1 MDKLGGFGLI
11 VVGLALVL
19 LGWLVQSGIVE
30 FLLDIVGIVII
41 IGGAIVGIIGIVK
54 LVHRRRQQWRRV
66 IRLLGRRIR
75 TVWETHHGNDV

>member
-30 FLLDIVGIVII
+30 FLLDIIGVVII
-41 IGGAIVGIIGIVK
+41 IGGAVVGIIGIVK
-54 LVHRRRQQWRRV
+54 LFTAAAAAVGRTT
-66 IRLLGRRIR
+66 IRPPSTHSLGDAP
-75 TVWETHHGNDV
+75 WE

>member
-30 FLLDIVGIVII
+30 FLLDIIGVVII
-41 IGGAIVGIIGIVK
+41 IGGAVVGIIGIVK
-54 LVHRRRQQWRRV
+54 LFT
-66 IRLLGRRIR
+66 G
-75 TVWETHHGNDV
+75 GGGGGSYDY

>member
-30 FLLDIVGIVII
+30 FLLDIIGVVII

-54 LVHRRRQQWRRV
+54 LFT
-66 IRLLGRRIR
+66 G
-75 TVWETHHGNDV
+75 GGSGGGSYDY

>member
-30 FLLDIVGIVII
+30 FLLDIIGVVII
-41 IGGAIVGIIGIVK
+41 IGGAVVGIIGIVK
-54 LVHRRRQQWRRV
+54 LFT
-66 IRLLGRRIR
+66 GS
-75 TVWETHHGNDV
+75 GGGGGGSYDY

>member
-30 FLLDIVGIVII
+30 FLLDIIGVVII
-41 IGGAIVGIIGIVK
+41 IGGAVVGIIGIVK
-54 LVHRRRQQWRRV
+54 LFT
-66 IRLLGRRIR
+66 G
-75 TVWETHHGNDV
+75 TGGGGGGSYDY

>member
-30 FLLDIVGIVII
+30 FLLDIIGVVII

-54 LVHRRRQQWRRV
+54 LVT
-66 IRLLGRRIR
+66 G
-75 TVWETHHGNDV
+75 GGSNGGSSGY

>member
-30 FLLDIVGIVII
+30 FLLDIIGVVII
-41 IGGAIVGIIGIVK
+41 IGGAVVGIIGIVK
-54 LVHRRRQQWRRV
+54 LFT
-66 IRLLGRRIR
+66 G
-75 TVWETHHGNDV
+75 GGGGGGGGGSYDY

>member
-54 LVHRRRQQWRRV
+54 LFT
-66 IRLLGRRIR
+66 G
-75 TVWETHHGNDV
+75 GGSSGSSGY

>member
-30 FLLDIVGIVII
+30 FLLDIIGVVII
-41 IGGAIVGIIGIVK
+41 IGGAVVGIIGIVK
-54 LVHRRRQQWRRV
+54 LFT
-66 IRLLGRRIR
+66 G
-75 TVWETHHGNDV
+75 GGGGSYDY

>member
-30 FLLDIVGIVII
+30 FLLDIIGVVII
-41 IGGAIVGIIGIVK
+41 IGGAVVGIIGIVK
-54 LVHRRRQQWRRV
+54 LFT
-66 IRLLGRRIR
+66 GS
-75 TVWETHHGNDV
+75 GGGGGGGGSYDY

>member
-30 FLLDIVGIVII
+30 FLLDIIGVVII
-41 IGGAIVGIIGIVK
+41 IGGAVVGIIGIVK
-54 LVHRRRQQWRRV
+54 LFT
-66 IRLLGRRIR
+66 G
-75 TVWETHHGNDV
+75 GGGGGGSYDY

>member
-30 FLLDIVGIVII
+30 FLLDIIGVVII
-41 IGGAIVGIIGIVK
+41 IGGAVVGIVGIVK
-54 LVHRRRQQWRRV
+54 LFT
-66 IRLLGRRIR
+66 G
-75 TVWETHHGNDV
+75 GGSSGSSGY

>member
-30 FLLDIVGIVII
+30 FLLDIIGVVII

-54 LVHRRRQQWRRV
+54 LFT
-66 IRLLGRRIR
+66 G
-75 TVWETHHGNDV
+75 GGGGGGGSYDY

>member
-30 FLLDIVGIVII
+30 FLLDIIGVVII

-54 LVHRRRQQWRRV
+54 LV
-66 IRLLGRRIR
+66 IG
-75 TVWETHHGNDV
+75 GGSNGGSSGY

>member
-54 LVHRRRQQWRRV
+54 LFT
-66 IRLLGRRIR
+66 G
-75 TVWETHHGNDV
+75 GGSGGSSGY

>member
-30 FLLDIVGIVII
+30 FLLDIIGVVII
-41 IGGAIVGIIGIVK
+41 IGGAVVGIIGIVK
-54 LVHRRRQQWRRV
+54 LFT
-66 IRLLGRRIR
+66 GS
-75 TVWETHHGNDV
+75 GGGGGGGSYDY

>member
-54 LVHRRRQQWRRV
+54 LFA
-66 IRLLGRRIR
+66 G
-75 TVWETHHGNDV
+75 GSSGGGSSGY

>member
-30 FLLDIVGIVII
+30 FLLDIIGVVII

-54 LVHRRRQQWRRV
+54 LFT
-66 IRLLGRRIR
+66 G
-75 TVWETHHGNDV
+75 GGSGGGSSGY